1 MRHDRVSNVHDKQD
15 NRTDQFNRD
24 TFDVITFDVITF
36 DTVTSTQ
43 DIARAAIT
51 AHLAN
56 TAMPAGI
63 PPLTKNTVIRAA
75 AQQSGRGRRAR
86 DWHSALGGSYQ
97 TLLFAPPLA
106 KKPAV
111 SLWVA
116 VGIARALSK
125 SLSKQFSEQPNEELT
140 KHTSEQGVGVMVKWP
155 NDLYMDGKKVA
166 GMLCEWC
173 RGWLLVGV
181 GVNVTNPVPETAA
194 QLTLPLEH
202 VHASVITGAA
212 AGVRDWQHVDLSL
225 TETFAEWDFLASR
238 QVTVQ
243 TGQDILTGVA
253 HGVNEQ
259 GCLLLDEP
267 CCDGHVLHWSD
278 HQSSH

>member
-1 MRHDRVSNVHDKQD
+1 MSNVHDKQN
-15 NRTDQFNRD
+15 NRTSRFNKD
-24 TFDVITFDVITF
+24 TFNIITF

-43 DIARAAIT
+43 DVARAAIT
-51 AHLAN
+51 AQLDG
-56 TAMPAGI
+56 TPLPESIPAITG
-63 PPLTKNTVIRAA
+63 NTVIRAA

-106 KKPAV
+106 RKPAV

-125 SLSKQFSEQPNEELT
+125 ASNDSNDSNAQPNAQPNART
-140 KHTSEQGVGVMVKWP
+140 GKQPIHVMVKWP
-155 NDLYMDGKKVA
+155 NDLYINGKKVA

-181 GVNVTNPVPETAA
+181 GVNVINSVPETAA
-194 QLTLPLEH
+194 QLNLPLEH
-202 VHASVITGAA
+202 VHTSVITGAA
-212 AGVRDWQHVDLSL
+212 AGVRDWQHADLL
-225 TETFAEWDFLASR
+225 LAETFAEWDFLASR

-243 TGQDILTGVA
+243 TGQDTLTGVA
-253 HGVNEQ
+253 RGVNEQ

-278 HQSSH
+278 HQSNH